1 MAAPRYRLQSP
12 PFLDPRWFNHVRQ
25 GPQSAVVDER
35 GVVVV
40 AGEELRFSDAV
51 LPVGTEVQV
60 TLSASGFFQ
69 AVSTAD
75 LAIER
80 EAFLKAEAMREQ
92 ALRMAQNATRAAAE
106 EANAEI
112 RLPVKWDVGI
122 KDVLSG
128 LSENSNGSGR
138 NSRTVE
144 HIILLESL
152 EFGRLVRDEG
162 DFLCSSSKADNGK
175 RWSGQVAEQWVDG
188 DGNTYQP
195 PVTCKKCLEVAQ
207 RVTQSMSEQEAPMD
221 APKAKGPRM

>member
-12 PFLDPRWFNHVRQ
+12 GFLDPRWFNLVRQ
-25 GPQSAVVDER
+25 GPQNVVVDER

-40 AGEELRFSDAV
+40 VGEGLRFAEES

-60 TLSASGFFQ
+60 TLSTSGFFQ
-69 AVSTAD
+69 AVAVAD
-75 LAIER
+75 LAAER
-80 EAFLKAEAMREQ
+80 EAFLKAENLREQ
-92 ALRMAQNATRAAAE
+92 GRRMAQNATRAAAE

-112 RLPVKWDVGI
+112 HIPVKWDVGI

-144 HIILLESL
+144 HIILLEPL

-162 DFLCSSSKADNGK
+162 DFLCSSAKASNGK

-195 PVTCKKCLEVAQ
+195 PVTCKKCLDVAQ
-207 RVTQSMSEQEAPMD
+207 RITQAMAEQEVPAP
-221 APKAKGPRM
+221 APKARGPRL